1 MVSGKHPAKRVA
13 AALLLVI
20 SAAGCA
26 ASTNRYDTL
35 RRKAYEPARLGSDV
49 DPESSSEEA
58 APTWTASEL
67 LLDELLQAA
76 ERRNPTLSAMRAA
89 WQAAVERYPQVTA
102 LSDPQLGYSLA
113 PGTIDSDSSIYG
125 QKVELSQHLPWPGK
139 LDLRGQAALSTAEA
153 ARDDFEEAR
162 ARLVRAV
169 TEAFYAYQFVHRAID
184 INKTNQG
191 LLLEFQRIAES
202 RYAAGLASKSDALQA
217 EVEHQHLVHRGIEL
231 ERQRAV
237 AQARLNTLL
246 KFAPKR
252 NLPAPSKEIAAP
264 TALPPL
270 ASLEQVTLESRPE
283 LQALA
288 HSVDARSREVD
299 LARREYFPDFSVSA
313 GYNSL
318 WEQSDKR
325 TLVGVSINVPLQLER
340 RRAAL
345 RQAQAEQRRAEARLE
360 EARTR
365 ALLEVSEAFD
375 ELVEASHVV
384 RLYRMSIIPA
394 ARESLE
400 TARTGYEAAS
410 NDFLTLVATEKALYL
425 AELTHEQALTRYH
438 QGLARLEYAAGIPLE
453 QLEDRP

>member
-1 MVSGKHPAKRVA
+1 
-13 AALLLVI
+13 
-20 SAAGCA
+20 
-26 ASTNRYDTL
+26 
-35 RRKAYEPARLGSDV
+35 
-49 DPESSSEEA
+49 
-58 APTWTASEL
+58 
-67 LLDELLQAA
+67 
-76 ERRNPTLSAMRAA
+76 MRAA

-102 LSDPQLGYSLA
+102 LPDPQLGYSLA
-113 PGTIDSDSSIYG
+113 PFTIDSPSSTYG
-125 QKVELSQHLPWPGK
+125 QRIEFSQHLPWPGK
-139 LDLRGQAALSTAEA
+139 LELRGQAALSTAEA
-153 ARDDFEEAR
+153 AQDDVDEAH

-169 TEAFYAYQFVHRAID
+169 TEAFYAYQFVHRAMD
-184 INKTNQG
+184 INETTQR

-217 EVEHQHLVHRGIEL
+217 EVEHQHLVHRGIGL

-246 KFAPKR
+246 NFAPKR
-252 NLPAPSKEIAAP
+252 NLPAPSEEIAAP
-264 TALPPL
+264 TVLPPL
-270 ASLEQVTLESRPE
+270 AALEQVALDSRPE

-288 HSVDARSREVD
+288 HAVDVRLREVE

-318 WEQSDKR
+318 WAQSDKR

-360 EARTR
+360 EARAR
-365 ALLEVSEAFD
+365 ALLEVSEAYD

-384 RLYRMSIIPA
+384 RLYKVSIIPA
-394 ARESLE
+394 ARGSLE